1 MELFASEM
9 AGEPS
14 NEDAYGDPWWIEI
27 KEKKD
32 LIESSKTTNRQCAKR
47 LHERVTDLTKQASY
61 LRTRISKFDAYYNIN
76 RQMAGNSKTDM
87 MQSSYNVI
95 RSNCNTA
102 QSKLGKEMP
111 KISFL
116 TENAR
121 GGIQLE
127 AKKLDQYIESEFE
140 RSELYPN
147 VRRAVLDA
155 CVGRLGTIKVL
166 FDKREKRFKVSRVRP
181 LDFIV
186 DDKNQLYEEKSE
198 TFEQK
203 WVGVHFIKK
212 MFKLKPWQYEA
223 VTKNA
228 VDNRVACYEAYY
240 KDSCKVYFVEGTI
253 LAILPW
259 RGKPPYFHWRWTAST
274 DSFWGVGIADE
285 LYSIQVKINDIL
297 LKISRSMDL
306 FAVPRVIINSHDDI
320 TGVKITDE
328 LGSVVKMAASGPDG
342 SSKIDF
348 MTPPVLN
355 EQYFQHL
362 EDLVMKSYQITG
374 ISQLASSGV
383 KPKGL
388 SSGKALLAYH
398 DIQTDRFAQAS
409 QSLVDLYVNVARYMA
424 DVASKHFEKTKEKDD
439 LLPNKINWKKL
450 DIKNNIY
457 QIKQYPTN
465 LLSKSPAGRLED
477 VQMLIN
483 MGVIPP
489 EKGVQLL
496 DFPDVSKAIDMLTA
510 TDQAVEKILEKVMG
524 GEKNVSPDPNLPMSR
539 QIETAQKFYA
549 REFVKDADENVLK
562 EIENFISLARDAVL
576 SEIEEQQMAQGAANV
591 AAQQGMDQ
599 QAPAGPLSPQA
610 PGNMPQQPQGPQAGM
625 PMGAGGMR

>member
-1 MELFASEM
+1 MEFFASEM
-9 AGEPS
+9 MGDPS
-14 NEDAYGDPWWIEI
+14 NEDAYPDPWWIEI
-27 KEKKD
+27 QNKKD
-32 LIESSKTTNRQCAKR
+32 RIATEETANRMCAKR
-47 LHERVTDLTKQASY
+47 LFERVTDLMKEASY
-61 LRTRISKFDAYYNIN
+61 LRTQISKYDTYYNIN
-76 RQMAGNSKTDM
+76 RQKYGDIVDKMQ
-87 MQSSYNVI
+87 QSSYNVI

-116 TENAR
+116 TDNAR

-155 CVGRLGTIKVL
+155 CIGRLGTVKVV
-166 FDKREKRFKVSRVRP
+166 FDKRNKRFRVSRVRP

-186 DDKNQLYEEKSE
+186 DDKNQMYEEKAE

-203 WVGVHFIKK
+203 MVGVHFLKK
-212 MFKLKPWQYEA
+212 MFNLKEWQMEA
-223 VTKNA
+223 IKKNA
-228 VDNRVACYEAYY
+228 VDNKVACYEAYY
-240 KDSCKVYFVEGTI
+240 KDTCKVYFTEGTI

-259 RGKPPYFHWRWTAST
+259 SGKPPYFHWRWTQST

-342 SSKIDF
+342 TSKIDF
-348 MTPPVLN
+348 LTPPVLN

-409 QSLVDLYVNVARYMA
+409 QSLVDMYVNIARYMA
-424 DVASKHFEKTKEKDD
+424 DIASKRFKKGAGE
-439 LLPNKINWKKL
+439 LLPYTIDWKKL

-457 QIKQYPTN
+457 QIKEYPTN

-510 TDQAVEKILEKVMG
+510 TDQAVEKVLERVMG
-524 GEKNVSPDPNLPMSR
+524 GEKNVAPDPNLPMSR

-549 REFVKDADENVLK
+549 RAFVKDADDSVLR
-562 EIENFISLARDAVL
+562 EIEHFISLARDAVL
-576 SEIEEQQMAQGAANV
+576 SEVEEQQMAQGAANV
-591 AAQQGMDQ
+591 AAQQGMDV
-599 QAPAGPLSPQA
+599 QAPAGPLAPQA
-610 PGNMPQQPQGPQAGM
+610 PGNMPQAPQGPQAQM
-625 PMGAGGMR
+625 PINQGGMR